1 MQFKLSTLALAA
13 MSVTSVYA
21 AKVAQLETTLD
32 SLTDQAHTI
41 SRYAQAVNAEN
52 VQQIIPEMA
61 GDIRGLG
68 NNVLGVIIGLDQS
81 GIANQEL
88 LRADRDRIC
97 AALTSFVDAADE
109 VVSEYHD
116 VAGYVARSQLPEPI
130 LFIFGIADRGLTAL
144 TFGLEMLRP
153 ICQNTVEVPDVVA

>member
-52 VQQIIPEMA
+52 VQQIIPV
-61 GDIRGLG
+61 R
-68 NNVLGVIIGLDQS
+68 
-81 GIANQEL
+81 
-88 LRADRDRIC
+88 
-97 AALTSFVDAADE
+97 
-109 VVSEYHD
+109 
-116 VAGYVARSQLPEPI
+116 EP
-130 LFIFGIADRGLTAL
+130 DS
-144 TFGLEMLRP
+144 
-153 ICQNTVEVPDVVA
+153 